1 MKTMTRVLAAMLV
14 TGLLLAQDAYLADVQ
29 KWRQQQEANLK
40 KDDGWLTVAGL
51 FWLNEGENGVGAGKA
66 NQIVLPPG
74 SAPERVG
81 SFAFRGGKTIFTA
94 ALGVPVTVG
103 GKPVQKIEMRLDTPD
118 PATILAVR
126 DLSMFVIQRG
136 DRYGIRLRDK
146 NSSFR
151 RAFTGLH
158 WFPVSGSWRIRAK
171 FVPYNPPKR
180 IPILNVLGQTEQ
192 SPCPGVAT
200 FRIAGKEY
208 RLEPVAEGDELFFI
222 FKDLTSGK
230 ETYPA
235 GRFLYAAKAQ
245 NGEVILDFNKAY
257 NPPCAFTPYATCPLP
272 PPQNRLAVRIP
283 AGELTFHSPTAAK

>member
-1 MKTMTRVLAAMLV
+1 MILVLAAMS
-14 TGLLLAQDAYLADVQ
+14 TGLLFAQDSYVADVQ
-29 KWRQQQEANLK
+29 KWRQQREANLK

-51 FWLNEGENGVGAGKA
+51 FWLNEGENRVGAGEA

-94 ALGVPVTVG
+94 APGVPVTSG
-103 GKPVQKIEMRLDTPD
+103 GKPVLKIEMQPDTPG
-118 PATILAVR
+118 PATVITVR

-136 DRYGIRLRDK
+136 DRYGIRLRDE

-151 RAFTGLH
+151 RTFTGLH

-171 FVPYNPPKR
+171 FVPYNPPKQ
-180 IPILNVLGQTEQ
+180 IPILNITGQTVQ
-192 SPCPGVAT
+192 SPCPGYAS
-200 FRIAGKEY
+200 FRIAGNEY
-208 RLEPVAEGDELFFI
+208 KLEPIAEGDELFFI

-235 GRFLYAAKAQ
+235 GRFLYADKAQ

-272 PPQNRLAVRIP
+272 PPQNRLTLRIP
-283 AGELTFHSPTAAK
+283 VGELTYHSPEAAK